1 MFVSSC
7 LGSQVFKQ
15 KTLRRCSENPK
26 EVMALELPILRGQIG
41 CCWISDE
48 MVGRWVLFFFG
59 KNLLWYLNSNLLN
72 FGRCLS
78 ILWKNIV
85 ETNWK
90 EIWHNQFFS
99 QTQCYWVGIIHHY
112 IGMYHTACSDL
123 QVPPEEL
130 CHKLRFL
137 YADVEYGAM
146 TITKRRTRGNG
157 FEYRRF
163 AELTAQ
169 ELGNPSRVFFKSIFE
184 RLEVKFSGFIIWSYL
199 IHLTSSREYKGN
211 LFWTNCLTRWKRS
224 CL

>member
-1 MFVSSC
+1 MEYSWPWVHFCIPFQGPGCRSMVSICCCCLTVIFGAQVDVESQQFELYSSQPRLSSMFVSSC

-48 MVGRWVLFFFG
+48 MVGRWVLFLFG

-85 ETNWK
+85 RNKLERDLP
-90 EIWHNQFFS
+90 QSFFF

-146 TITKRRTRGNG
+146 NQ
-157 FEYRRF
+157 
-163 AELTAQ
+163 Q
-169 ELGNPSRVFFKSIFE
+169 E
-184 RLEVKFSGFIIWSYL
+184 
-199 IHLTSSREYKGN
+199 
-211 LFWTNCLTRWKRS
+211 
-224 CL
+224 